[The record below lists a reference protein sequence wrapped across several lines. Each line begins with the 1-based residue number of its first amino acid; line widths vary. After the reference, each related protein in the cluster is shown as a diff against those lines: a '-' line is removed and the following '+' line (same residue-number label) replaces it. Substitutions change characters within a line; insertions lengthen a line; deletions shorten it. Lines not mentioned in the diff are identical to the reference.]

1 MVYPEQAKVHILEDE
16 AASRAYLAQVWAEA
30 MELYREAGRQPT
42 LKLSREMEDY
52 LKLYQ
57 QNFMPEDTKAGLIL
71 DYLDSFTG
79 DKVCSLQLFKE
90 ALDHPFDTPSTWD
103 IRQINAIMNSGAA
116 PGWVSFANPRR
127 FAKYGRQKGWERQQ
141 TPGNEAQK
149 IGDGFVEETEQMELP
164 F

>member
-1 MVYPEQAKVHILEDE
+1 MSSVS
-16 AASRAYLAQVWAEA
+16 SRAYIAQVWAEA
-30 MELYREAGRQPT
+30 IELYREAGSKPT

-103 IRQINAIMNSGAA
+103 IRQINAIMNSSAVE
-116 PGWVSFANPRR
+116 GWTAFFNPRY
-127 FAKYGRQKGWERQQ
+127 FEKYGRQRGWERQQ
-141 TPGNEAQK
+141 NPDNEDEKTEKGFAE
-149 IGDGFVEETEQMELP
+149 DGEPEKQLEIP